1 MAGIGFELRKLLATR
16 SLTGALRAYTYA
28 GIISSGP
35 WIISILSIVVLHSL
49 LRPILSESSLTLFST
64 TITHAYAI
72 ALILTGGLQFVLT
85 RHAADQLSAKRPE
98 NILPS
103 CFGALALTAI
113 AAAIVGAVLFG
124 FFTDESVVFKFGATA
139 LLVAVACIFVVAN
152 YLTVIRRYRRIVAGF
167 AIGYVVACSAA
178 WFAARAGGADLA
190 VCGFAAGH
198 LLLLVCL
205 LVPLQRE
212 LGSPVL
218 ANWDF
223 LRHFRIV
230 PSLAFCGLFYNI
242 GIWIDKILFW
252 WFSQQNVQVSGFL
265 HASLAYDISIYLSL
279 LSIVPGLT
287 LFFLKL
293 ETNFAEDCSRF
304 FARINGG
311 GTLAQIEDA
320 RHDLIRTLRTS
331 VVQLMTVQG
340 SVTVA
345 LLICADRIGQWLG
358 LGAVQIGIFR
368 ITLVGAFL
376 LVVFLS
382 LLTVL
387 FYFDDRKGALWS
399 CAVFAFGNA
408 GLSFATLLAN
418 EAWYGFGFVVAAGAA
433 MTIAALRANHR
444 AARLEYHVFC
454 PGMGTVRG

>member
-16 SLTGALRAYTYA
+16 SVTGALRAYTYA
-28 GIISSGP
+28 GVISSGP
-35 WIISILSIVVLHSL
+35 WIISILSIIVLHSL
-49 LRPILSESSLTLFST
+49 LRPILSEDSLILFST
-64 TITHAYAI
+64 TITHAYAL

-85 RHAADQLSAKRPE
+85 RHAADQLSGERRE
-98 NILPS
+98 EILPA
-103 CFGALALTAI
+103 CIAAVTLTAV
-113 AAAIVGAVLFG
+113 AATVVGACLFG
-124 FFTDESVVFKFGATA
+124 LFTDESVIWKLGATA
-139 LLVAVACIFVVAN
+139 LLVAVSCIFVIAN
-152 YLTVIRRYRRIVAGF
+152 YLSVVQRYKRIVLGF
-167 AIGYVVACSAA
+167 AVGYMVAGSAA
-178 WFAARAGGADLA
+178 WFAARAGGGDLA
-190 VCGFAAGH
+190 LCGFAAGH
-198 LLLLVCL
+198 FLLFVCL

-212 LGSPVL
+212 LGSSKI
-218 ANWDF
+218 ASWEF

-230 PSLAFCGLFYNI
+230 PSLAFCGLFYNL

-265 HASLAYDISIYLSL
+265 HASVAYDISIYLSL

-293 ETNFAEDCSRF
+293 ETAFADGCSRF
-304 FARINGG
+304 FDRINSG
-311 GTLAQIEDA
+311 GTLTDIETA
-320 RHDLIRTLRTS
+320 RNDLIATLRS
-331 VVQLMTVQG
+331 GIVNLMTVQG

-358 LGAVQIGIFR
+358 LGAIQIGIFR

-387 FYFDDRKGALWS
+387 FYFDDRKGALWA

-408 GLSFATLLAN
+408 ALSFATLLAN

-433 MTIAALRANHR
+433 MAIAALRANRR
-444 AARLEYHVFC
+444 AAVLEYHVFN
-454 PGMGTVRG
+454 PAHSTA